1 MRKRLKFKIFE
12 KYGSITNFSKS
23 LGYSRSQISSV
34 LNKKVIGSN
43 EFWEDVQSALSLSD
57 EETLALMRD
66 TKKENN

>member
-23 LGYSRSQISSV
+23 LGYSRSYISSI

>member
-12 KYGSITNFSKS
+12 KYDSITNFSKS
-23 LGYSRSQISSV
+23 LGYSRSHISSI